1 MSRITIW
8 THHITGQMARTFQQG
23 GRDMNHL
30 KRNYHRTRLLKH
42 QPMGNNREGPAIKKG
57 GTTQG
62 QVSFQIKEEVQDKT
76 NSFYL
81 EMFPLPV

>member
-1 MSRITIW
+1 
-8 THHITGQMARTFQQG
+8 MAGTLQQG

-30 KRNYHRTRLLKH
+30 KRNYHRTRLPGLKH
-42 QPMGNNREGPAIKKG
+42 QPMGNNREGPAIKEG
-57 GTTQG
+57 GTAQG

-76 NSFYL
+76 NSFHL